1 MWRAL
6 RVRDSGLEGL
16 KTDPLMDPLR
26 NKSRFQEIERGL
38 KFSN

>member
-6 RVRDSGLEGL
+6 RVRDSGLVGL

-26 NKSRFQEIERGL
+26 NKSRFQAIERGG
-38 KFSN
+38 